1 MGKGRVKAVL
11 APYSPPLSPTQID
24 EISSKIARV
33 SAEEISDLLKTPEA
47 PKLARK
53 KTRKS

>member
-1 MGKGRVKAVL
+1 MDKSRVKAVL
-11 APYSPPLSPTQID
+11 ASYSPPLAPTQID

-47 PKLARK
+47 PKPARK
-53 KTRKS
+53 KSRRS

>member
-1 MGKGRVKAVL
+1 MDKSRVKAVL
-11 APYSPPLSPTQID
+11 ASYSPPLSPTQID

-47 PKLARK
+47 PKPARK
-53 KTRKS
+53 KSRRS